1 MNLTVKNLM
10 QKKYF
15 LYLIGIVILGVCSW
29 FLIDRSAVA
38 TDQEQKEYFLEQKDK
53 KEIEQYLSAS
63 VVTNHLLD
71 SLYKVALLEKNAVKL
86 SNLSYR
92 KILLNNREGKRDSI
106 LFFGQRGLDYV
117 SQTHDKLLQAQLNYE
132 IGVFYSTLQNYTKSL
147 NYLLQAKR
155 EFEEIDVKNGIGH
168 TNNILG
174 NVYFGLEKKNE
185 AILYYDKAQQVFK
198 ESNDLI
204 GQALV
209 SGNRS
214 RIDISSKNYSTANKR
229 LLYTLSVFEQ
239 LKDTVKTA
247 NALLLLGDT
256 ALEQNNYK
264 QALDYYNSAYQLSTA
279 PGNKELNG
287 HILLHY
293 GKTYIALDDFDNAM
307 KFYKQGYVDV
317 DHTTDVENL
326 ELIAQEYYKR
336 KNYLK
341 AYEYNAL
348 YNKITDSIKGAEV
361 QLNTAILKWDN
372 NIREEKYKNKLLVQ
386 EKEIEQQEFKSKSRK
401 FVTITVAC
409 VLVVLVLALM
419 YRNRVKSMAIIQLE
433 KEKLEE
439 EVNAELEYQKLLK
452 QQHKIELK
460 AKEKIQEVELKQR
473 KLEVETKNRELVSLN
488 LQLLSKSKL
497 LNELQLIVNSKKD
510 NSSTQVTKIS
520 QVLKYHLDHEK
531 DWNYFQEIFK
541 NIHPKFFEKL
551 QRVCPELTKTEM
563 RICAYIKINMSNNE
577 IAALLGISP
586 NSVLTNRYRIRK
598 KIEMERVDNLDEW
611 IQTL

>member
-1 MNLTVKNLM
+1 VLLSKILKNE
-10 QKKYF
+10 QTQSSNQNFEKYS
-15 LYLIGIVILGVCSW
+15 I
-29 FLIDRSAVA
+29 
-38 TDQEQKEYFLEQKDK
+38 EQKDK
-53 KEIEQYLSAS
+53 KEIEQYIVSS
-63 VVTNHLLD
+63 KISNQLLD
-71 SLYKVALLEKNAVKL
+71 SLYRVALLEKNAVKL
-86 SNLSYR
+86 SNLLYQ

-106 LFFGQRGLDYV
+106 LFYGQKGLDYV
-117 SQTHDKLLQAQLNYE
+117 NQTHDKLLQAQLNYE
-132 IGVFYSTLQNYTKSL
+132 IGTFYSSVQKYTKSL
-147 NYLLQAKR
+147 DYLLKAKNG
-155 EFEEIDVKNGIGH
+155 FEEIKIKNGIGH
-168 TNNILG
+168 TYNMLG
-174 NVYFGLEKKNE
+174 SVYFGLGKKNE
-185 AILYYDKAQQVFK
+185 AVFYYDQSEQIFK
-198 ESNDLI
+198 ENNDLI

-214 RIDISSKNYSTANKR
+214 KIDINNKNYYTANKR
-229 LLYTLSVFEQ
+229 LLYTYGVFEK
-239 LKDTVKTA
+239 LHDTVKTV

-256 ALEQNNYK
+256 ELEQNRYK
-264 QALDYYNSAYQLSTA
+264 EALSYYDRAYELSNIYGDT
-279 PGNKELNG
+279 ELSG
-287 HILLHY
+287 HILLHF
-293 GKTYIALDDFDNAM
+293 GKTHMALNDFDNAM

-341 AYEYNAL
+341 AYEYNVL

-361 QLNTAILKWDN
+361 QLNTAILKWDS

-401 FVTITVAC
+401 FITITVAC

-439 EVNAELEYQKLLK
+439 EVNTELEYQKLLK